1 MINLDPVLGIRF
13 RSRSIL
19 LFASAV
25 RLVGRI
31 LLVVVVY
38 QTLVLLR
45 ISKRLVLSLVRCG
58 ILVLV
63 LSRRLVLLAPGLVG
77 CISPLRIA
85 LRPSLGLESGRCF
98 RLLGFRM
105 VFRAVLDP
113 VRLGSY
119 RISLNRIVGF
129 SFNLERQQ
137 GLVLLLCC
145 LLLVVVVCIL
155 IARRLLLL

>member
-1 MINLDPVLGIRF
+1 MINSDPVLGIRF

-19 LFASAV
+19 QSAFAV
-25 RLVGRI
+25 RLAGRI
-31 LLVVVVY
+31 LPVVVAY

-45 ISKRLVLSLVRCG
+45 ISKRLVLLLVRCG

-63 LSRRLVLLAPGLVG
+63 LSRHLVLLVLDLVV
-77 CISPLRIA
+77 CIFPLRII
-85 LRPSLGLESGRCF
+85 LRPSWVLESGRCF
-98 RLLGFRM
+98 RLLGSRM
-105 VFRAVLDP
+105 VFRVVLDP
-113 VRLGSY
+113 VRPGSY
-119 RISLNRIVGF
+119 RISWSRIVGF

-155 IARRLLLL
+155 IARRLLLP

>member
-19 LFASAV
+19 QSAFAVQLA
-25 RLVGRI
+25 GRI

-63 LSRRLVLLAPGLVG
+63 LSRLLVLLAPGLVV
-77 CISPLRIA
+77 CIFPLRIA
-85 LRPSLGLESGRCF
+85 LRPSLVLESGRCF
-98 RLLGFRM
+98 RLLGSRM
-105 VFRAVLDP
+105 VFRAVLDLLRP
-113 VRLGSY
+113 VSCHTG
-119 RISLNRIVGF
+119 LNRRAGVF
-129 SFNLERQQ
+129 FNLERQQ

>member
-45 ISKRLVLSLVRCG
+45 ISKRLVILLVRCG

-63 LSRRLVLLAPGLVG
+63 LFRLLVLLAPGLVE

-98 RLLGFRM
+98 RLLGSRM
-105 VFRAVLDP
+105 VFRVVLDLSRP
-113 VRLGSY
+113 VSCHTG
-119 RISLNRIVGF
+119 LNRREEVF
-129 SFNLERQQ
+129 FNLERQQ
-137 GLVLLLCC
+137 GLTLLLCC

-155 IARRLLLL
+155 IVRRLLLP